1 MSGFED
7 DLPRRSAQPM
17 DRTATCCKHAAAMLL
32 TVTAMA
38 GTALWPGNGEATVF
52 HARSELMKLA
62 FPDAD
67 RTQAR
72 DFFLDGRQRAA
83 IEELA
88 HAPLD
93 SDLVTVYEG
102 RAGETLLGY
111 AIVDT
116 HLVRTLPETLLIVL
130 TPEGALAATHV
141 AAFHE
146 PTEYLPQERWR
157 KNLVGRRLSEDLRVG
172 RGVAAITGATLSS
185 RAVVASV
192 RRALA
197 IYAVLIGGE
206 R

>member
-1 MSGFED
+1 M
-7 DLPRRSAQPM
+7 
-17 DRTATCCKHAAAMLL
+17 
-32 TVTAMA
+32 
-38 GTALWPGNGEATVF
+38 N
-52 HARSELMKLA
+52 LA

-72 DFFLDGRQRAA
+72 DFFLDDRQRAA
-83 IEELA
+83 IEA
-88 HAPLD
+88 RAQAPLD
-93 SDLVTVYEG
+93 SDLVTIYEG

-130 TPEGALAATHV
+130 TPEGSLAATHV

-157 KNLVGRRLSEDLRVG
+157 RNLVGKRLSEDLRVG

-206 R
+206 Q